1 MKAASPELAAHLEGD
16 VLTLATCWRLARHD
30 GVVFRATDHDGDLT
44 VDGEVYR
51 ARAGYSRTAVA
62 SEAGL
67 AVGNVDLEGV
77 LDDAGL
83 EADALRAGLYDGAE
97 VRIFVVNWQD
107 PSQGVLRLRRGWLG
121 EVTLSSEG
129 QWRTEL
135 RGMSQVLAQRL
146 IEPYTPDCRAD
157 LGDARCGVAITDPVW
172 TRPGIVTAPLDALS
186 FTATIDVA
194 DDVPDD
200 RPDDWFA
207 GGVILFTSGQNSGR
221 AIEVRG
227 SSLSSGDLVLS
238 FPPPFPVGTGDAFEI
253 YPGCDKRLST
263 CIDRFDN
270 VLNFRGDPF
279 VPGADKLTET
289 PNAR

>member
-1 MKAASPELAAHLEGD
+1 MKTVSPELAAHLEGD
-16 VLTLATCWRLARHD
+16 VLTLATCWRLARRD
-30 GVVFRATDHDGDLT
+30 GVVFRATDHDGDLE
-44 VDGEVYR
+44 VEGETYR

-83 EADALRAGLYDGAE
+83 DADALRAGLYDGAE

-107 PSQGVLRLRRGWLG
+107 PSQGTLRLRRGWLG

-129 QWRTEL
+129 RWRTEL

-157 LGDARCGVAITDPVW
+157 LGDARCGVAITDPEW
-172 TRPGIVTAPLDALS
+172 TRPGLVTAPLDALS
-186 FTATIDVA
+186 FTAAIDVEGK
-194 DDVPDD
+194 
-200 RPDDWFA
+200 PDDWFA
-207 GGVILFTSGQNSGR
+207 GGVIIFTSGQNSGR

-227 SSLSSGDLVLS
+227 SDLATGDLVLS

>member
-1 MKAASPELAAHLEGD
+1 MKAVSPELAAHLEGD
-16 VLTLATCWRLARHD
+16 VLTLATCWRLARRD
-30 GVVFRATDHDGDLT
+30 GVVFRATDHDGDLA
-44 VDGEVYR
+44 VDGETYR

-107 PSQGVLRLRRGWLG
+107 PSQGTLRLRRGWLG
-121 EVTLSSEG
+121 EVMLSSEG

-157 LGDARCGVAITDPVW
+157 LGDARCGVAITDPEW
-172 TRPGIVTAPLDALS
+172 TRPGLVTAPLDALS
-186 FTATIDVA
+186 FTAVIDVEGK
-194 DDVPDD
+194 PN
-200 RPDDWFA
+200 DWFT
-207 GGVILFTSGQNSGR
+207 GGVIIFTSGQNSGR

-227 SSLSSGDLVLS
+227 SDLATGDLVLS

-263 CIDRFDN
+263 CIDRFNN

-279 VPGADKLTET
+279 VPGTDKLTET

>member
-1 MKAASPELAAHLEGD
+1 MKAVSSELAAHLEGD
-16 VLTLATCWRLARHD
+16 VLTLATCWRLARSD
-30 GVVFRATDHDGDLT
+30 GVVFRATDHDGDLA
-44 VDGEVYR
+44 VEGEIYR

-83 EADALRAGLYDGAE
+83 DADALRAGLYDGAE

-107 PSQGVLRLRRGWLG
+107 PSQGILRLRRGWLG
-121 EVTLSSEG
+121 EVMLSSEG

-157 LGDARCGVAITDPVW
+157 LGDARCGVEIGDPQW
-172 TRPGIVTAPLDALS
+172 TRPGLVTAPLDALS
-186 FTATIDVA
+186 FTAVIDVEGK
-194 DDVPDD
+194 PN
-200 RPDDWFA
+200 DWFT
-207 GGVILFTSGQNSGR
+207 GGVIIFTSGQNSGR

-227 SSLSSGDLVLS
+227 SDLATGDLVLS

-263 CIDRFDN
+263 CIDRFNN

>member
-1 MKAASPELAAHLEGD
+1 MKTVSPELAAHLEGD
-16 VLTLATCWRLARHD
+16 VLTLATCWRLARRD
-30 GVVFRATDHDGDLT
+30 GVVFRATDHDGDLE
-44 VDGEVYR
+44 VEGETYR

-83 EADALRAGLYDGAE
+83 DADALRAGLYDGAE

-107 PSQGVLRLRRGWLG
+107 PSQGTLRLRRGWLG
-121 EVTLSSEG
+121 EVMLSSEG

-157 LGDARCGVAITDPVW
+157 LGDARCGVEIGDPQW
-172 TRPGIVTAPLDALS
+172 TRPGLVTAPLDALS
-186 FTATIDVA
+186 FTAAIDVT
-194 DDVPDD
+194 DK
-200 RPDDWFA
+200 PDDWFA
-207 GGVILFTSGQNSGR
+207 GGVIRFTSGQNSGR

-227 SSLSSGDLVLS
+227 SDLATGDLVLS

>member
-1 MKAASPELAAHLEGD
+1 MKTVSPELAAHLEGD
-16 VLTLATCWRLARHD
+16 VLTLATCWRLARRD
-30 GVVFRATDHDGDLT
+30 GVVFRATDHDGDLA
-44 VDGEVYR
+44 VDGEIYR

-77 LDDAGL
+77 LDDAGID
-83 EADALRAGLYDGAE
+83 ADALRAGLYDGAE

-107 PSQGVLRLRRGWLG
+107 PSQGILRLRRGWLG
-121 EVTLSSEG
+121 EVMLSSEG

-157 LGDARCGVAITDPVW
+157 LGDARCGVEIGDPQW
-172 TRPGIVTAPLDALS
+172 TRPGLVTAPLDALS
-186 FTATIDVA
+186 FTAVIDVEGK
-194 DDVPDD
+194 PN
-200 RPDDWFA
+200 DWFT
-207 GGVILFTSGQNSGR
+207 GGVIIFTSGQNSGR

-227 SSLSSGDLVLS
+227 SDLATGDLVLS

-263 CIDRFDN
+263 CIDRFNN

-279 VPGADKLTET
+279 VPGTDKLTET

>member
-1 MKAASPELAAHLEGD
+1 MKAVSPELAAHLEGD
-16 VLTLATCWRLARHD
+16 VLTLATCWRLARRD
-30 GVVFRATDHDGDLT
+30 GVVFRATDHDGDLA
-44 VDGEVYR
+44 VDGETYR

-107 PSQGVLRLRRGWLG
+107 PSQGTLRLRRGWLG
-121 EVTLSSEG
+121 EVMLSSEG

-157 LGDARCGVAITDPVW
+157 LGDARCGVAITDPEW
-172 TRPGIVTAPLDALS
+172 TRPGLVTAPLDALS
-186 FTATIDVA
+186 FTAVIDVEGK
-194 DDVPDD
+194 PN
-200 RPDDWFA
+200 DWFT
-207 GGVILFTSGQNSGR
+207 GGVIIFTSGQNSGR

-227 SSLSSGDLVLS
+227 SDLATGDLVLS

-263 CIDRFDN
+263 CIDRFNN

>member
-1 MKAASPELAAHLEGD
+1 MKTVSPKLAAHLEGD
-16 VLTLATCWRLARHD
+16 VLTLATCWRLARRD
-30 GVVFRATDHDGDLT
+30 GVVFRATDHDGDLA
-44 VDGEVYR
+44 VGREIYR

-107 PSQGVLRLRRGWLG
+107 PSQGTLRLRRGWLG
-121 EVTLSSEG
+121 EVMLSSEG

-157 LGDARCGVAITDPVW
+157 LGDARCGVDIRDPQW
-172 TRPGIVTAPLDALS
+172 TRPGLVTAPLDALS
-186 FTATIDVA
+186 FTAAIDIT
-194 DDVPDD
+194 DK
-200 RPDDWFA
+200 PDDWFA
-207 GGVILFTSGQNSGR
+207 GGVIRFTSGQNSGR

-227 SSLSSGDLVLS
+227 ADLATGDLVLS

-263 CIDRFDN
+263 CIERFDN

>member
-1 MKAASPELAAHLEGD
+1 MKAVSSELAAHLEGD
-16 VLTLATCWRLARHD
+16 VLTLATCWRLARSD
-30 GVVFRATDHDGDLT
+30 GVVFRATDHDGDLA
-44 VDGEVYR
+44 VEGEIYR

-83 EADALRAGLYDGAE
+83 DADALRAGLYDGAE

-107 PSQGVLRLRRGWLG
+107 PSQGILRLRRGWLG
-121 EVTLSSEG
+121 EVMLSSEG

-157 LGDARCGVAITDPVW
+157 LGDARCGVEISDPHW
-172 TRPGIVTAPLDALS
+172 TRPGFVTAPLNALS
-186 FTATIDVA
+186 FTTTIDVTGK
-194 DDVPDD
+194 
-200 RPDDWFA
+200 PDDWFA
-207 GGVILFTSGQNSGR
+207 GGVIRFTSGQNSGR

-227 SSLSSGDLVLS
+227 SDLATGDMVLS
-238 FPPPFPVGTGDAFEI
+238 FPPPFPVGTGDAFEV

-279 VPGADKLTET
+279 VPGTDKLTET

>member
-1 MKAASPELAAHLEGD
+1 MKTVSPELAAHLEGD
-16 VLTLATCWRLARHD
+16 VLTLATCWRLARRD
-30 GVVFRATDHDGDLT
+30 GVVFRATDHDGDLA
-44 VDGEVYR
+44 VDGEIYR

-77 LDDAGL
+77 LDDAGID
-83 EADALRAGLYDGAE
+83 ADALRAGLYDGAE
-97 VRIFVVNWQD
+97 VRIFLVNWQD
-107 PSQGVLRLRRGWLG
+107 PSQGTLRLRRGWLG
-121 EVTLSSEG
+121 EVMLSSEG

-157 LGDARCGVAITDPVW
+157 LGDARCGVDIRDPQW
-172 TRPGIVTAPLDALS
+172 TRPGLVTAPLDALS
-186 FTATIDVA
+186 FTAAIDIT
-194 DDVPDD
+194 DK
-200 RPDDWFA
+200 PDDWFA
-207 GGVILFTSGQNSGR
+207 GGVIRFTSGQNSGR

-227 SSLSSGDLVLS
+227 ADLATGDLVLS

-263 CIDRFDN
+263 CIERFDN

>member
-1 MKAASPELAAHLEGD
+1 
-16 VLTLATCWRLARHD
+16 
-30 GVVFRATDHDGDLT
+30 
-44 VDGEVYR
+44 
-51 ARAGYSRTAVA
+51 VA

-83 EADALRAGLYDGAE
+83 DADALRAGLYDGAE

-107 PSQGVLRLRRGWLG
+107 PSQGILRLRRGWLG
-121 EVTLSSEG
+121 EVMLSSEG

-157 LGDARCGVAITDPVW
+157 LGDARCGVDIRDPQW
-172 TRPGIVTAPLDALS
+172 TRPGLVTAPLDALS
-186 FTATIDVA
+186 FTAAIDIT
-194 DDVPDD
+194 DK
-200 RPDDWFA
+200 PDDWFA
-207 GGVILFTSGQNSGR
+207 GGVIRFTSGQNSGR

-227 SSLSSGDLVLS
+227 ADLATGDLVLS

-279 VPGADKLTET
+279 VPGTDKLTET

>member
-1 MKAASPELAAHLEGD
+1 MKAVSSELAAHLEGD
-16 VLTLATCWRLARHD
+16 VLTLATCWRLARSD
-30 GVVFRATDHDGDLT
+30 GVVFRATDHDGDLA
-44 VDGEVYR
+44 VEGEIYR

-83 EADALRAGLYDGAE
+83 DADALRAGLYDGAE

-107 PSQGVLRLRRGWLG
+107 PSQGILRLRRGWLG
-121 EVTLSSEG
+121 EVMLSSEG

-157 LGDARCGVAITDPVW
+157 LRDARCGVEIGDPQW
-172 TRPGIVTAPLDALS
+172 TRPGLVTAPLDALS
-186 FTATIDVA
+186 FTAAIDVT
-194 DDVPDD
+194 DK
-200 RPDDWFA
+200 PDDWFA
-207 GGVILFTSGQNSGR
+207 GGVIRFTSGQNSGR

-227 SSLSSGDLVLS
+227 SDLATGDLVLS

>member
-1 MKAASPELAAHLEGD
+1 MKTVSPELAAHLEGD
-16 VLTLATCWRLARHD
+16 VLTLATCWRLARRD
-30 GVVFRATDHDGDLT
+30 GVVFRATDHDGDLA
-44 VDGEVYR
+44 VDGEIYR

-77 LDDAGL
+77 LDDAGID
-83 EADALRAGLYDGAE
+83 ADALRAGLYDGAE
-97 VRIFVVNWQD
+97 VRIFLVNWQD
-107 PSQGVLRLRRGWLG
+107 PSQGTLRLRRGWLG
-121 EVTLSSEG
+121 EVMLSSEG

-157 LGDARCGVAITDPVW
+157 LGDARCGVEIGDPQW
-172 TRPGIVTAPLDALS
+172 TRPGLVTAPLDALS
-186 FTATIDVA
+186 FTAAIDIT
-194 DDVPDD
+194 DK
-200 RPDDWFA
+200 PDDWFA
-207 GGVILFTSGQNSGR
+207 GGVIRFTSGQNSGR

-227 SSLSSGDLVLS
+227 ADLATGDLVLS
-238 FPPPFPVGTGDAFEI
+238 FPPPFPVGTGDVFEI

>member
-1 MKAASPELAAHLEGD
+1 MKTVSPELAAHLEGD
-16 VLTLATCWRLARHD
+16 VLTLATCWRLARRD
-30 GVVFRATDHDGDLT
+30 GVVFRATDHDVDLV
-44 VDGEVYR
+44 VDGEIYR

-107 PSQGVLRLRRGWLG
+107 PSQGTLRLRRGWLG
-121 EVTLSSEG
+121 EVMLSSEG
-129 QWRTEL
+129 EWRTEL
-135 RGMSQVLAQRL
+135 RGLSQVLAQRL

-157 LGDARCGVAITDPVW
+157 LGDARCGVDIRDPAW
-172 TRPGIVTAPLDALS
+172 TRPGTVTAPLDALS
-186 FTATIDVA
+186 FTAMIDITET
-194 DDVPDD
+194 
-200 RPDDWFA
+200 PDDWFA
-207 GGVILFTSGQNSGR
+207 GGVIRFTSGPNRGR

-227 SSLSSGDLVLS
+227 SSLATGDLVLS

-253 YPGCDKRLST
+253 WPGCDKRLTT

-279 VPGADKLTET
+279 VPGTDKLTET

>member
-1 MKAASPELAAHLEGD
+1 MKAVSSELAAHLEGD
-16 VLTLATCWRLARHD
+16 VLTLATCWRLARRD
-30 GVVFRATDHDGDLT
+30 GVVFRATDHDVDLV
-44 VDGEVYR
+44 VDGEIYR

-97 VRIFVVNWQD
+97 MWIFLVNWQD
-107 PSQGVLRLRRGWLG
+107 PSQGTLRLRRGWLG
-121 EVTLSSEG
+121 EVMLSSEG

-135 RGMSQVLAQRL
+135 RGLSQVLAQRL

-157 LGDARCGVAITDPVW
+157 LGDARCGVPITGPEW
-172 TRPGIVTAPLDALS
+172 TRPGLVTAPLDALS
-186 FTATIDVA
+186 FTSTIDVEGK
-194 DDVPDD
+194 
-200 RPDDWFA
+200 PDDWFA
-207 GGVILFTSGQNSGR
+207 GGVIIFTSGQNSGR

-227 SSLSSGDLVLS
+227 SDLATGDLVLS

-253 YPGCDKRLST
+253 YPGCDKRLET

-279 VPGADKLTET
+279 VPGTDKLTET

>member
-1 MKAASPELAAHLEGD
+1 
-16 VLTLATCWRLARHD
+16 
-30 GVVFRATDHDGDLT
+30 VVFRATDHDGDLA
-44 VDGEVYR
+44 VEGEIYR

-83 EADALRAGLYDGAE
+83 DADALRAGLYDGAE

-107 PSQGVLRLRRGWLG
+107 PSQGILRLRRGWLG
-121 EVTLSSEG
+121 EVMLSSEG

-157 LGDARCGVAITDPVW
+157 LGDARCGVEIGDPQW
-172 TRPGIVTAPLDALS
+172 TRPGLVTAPLDALS
-186 FTATIDVA
+186 FTAVIDVEGK
-194 DDVPDD
+194 PN
-200 RPDDWFA
+200 DWFT
-207 GGVILFTSGQNSGR
+207 GGVIIFTSGQNSGR

-227 SSLSSGDLVLS
+227 SDLATGDLVLS

-263 CIDRFDN
+263 CIDRFNN

-279 VPGADKLTET
+279 VPGTDKLTET

>member
-1 MKAASPELAAHLEGD
+1 MKAVSPELAAHLEGD
-16 VLTLATCWRLARHD
+16 VLTLATCWRLARRD
-30 GVVFRATDHDGDLT
+30 GVVFRATDHDGDLA
-44 VDGEVYR
+44 VDGETYR

-107 PSQGVLRLRRGWLG
+107 PSQGTLRLRRGWLG
-121 EVTLSSEG
+121 EVMLSSEG

-157 LGDARCGVAITDPVW
+157 LGDARCGVAITDPEW
-172 TRPGIVTAPLDALS
+172 TRPGLVTAPLDALS
-186 FTATIDVA
+186 FTAVIDVEGK
-194 DDVPDD
+194 PN
-200 RPDDWFA
+200 DWFT
-207 GGVILFTSGQNSGR
+207 GGVIIFTSGQNGGR

-227 SSLSSGDLVLS
+227 SDLATGDLVLS

-263 CIDRFDN
+263 CIERFDN

>member
-1 MKAASPELAAHLEGD
+1 MKAVSSELAAHLEGD
-16 VLTLATCWRLARHD
+16 VLTLATCWRLARSD
-30 GVVFRATDHDGDLT
+30 GVVFRATDHDGDLA
-44 VDGEVYR
+44 VEGEIYR

-83 EADALRAGLYDGAE
+83 DADALRAGLYDGAE

-107 PSQGVLRLRRGWLG
+107 PSQGILRLRRGWLG
-121 EVTLSSEG
+121 EVMLSSEG

-157 LGDARCGVAITDPVW
+157 LGDARCGVEIGDPQW
-172 TRPGIVTAPLDALS
+172 TRPGLVTAPLDALS
-186 FTATIDVA
+186 FTAAIDIT
-194 DDVPDD
+194 DK
-200 RPDDWFA
+200 PDDWFA
-207 GGVILFTSGQNSGR
+207 GGVIRFTSGQNSGR

-227 SSLSSGDLVLS
+227 SDLATGDLVLS

-263 CIDRFDN
+263 CITRFDN

>member
-1 MKAASPELAAHLEGD
+1 
-16 VLTLATCWRLARHD
+16 
-30 GVVFRATDHDGDLT
+30 
-44 VDGEVYR
+44 
-51 ARAGYSRTAVA
+51 VA

-107 PSQGVLRLRRGWLG
+107 PSQGTLRLRRGWLG

-157 LGDARCGVAITDPVW
+157 LGDARCGVEISDPQW
-172 TRPGIVTAPLDALS
+172 TRPGLVTAPLDALS
-186 FTATIDVA
+186 FTAAIDVA
-194 DDVPDD
+194 DD

-207 GGVILFTSGQNSGR
+207 GGVIRFTSGQNSGR

-227 SSLSSGDLVLS
+227 ANLATGDLVLA

-253 YPGCDKRLST
+253 YPGCDKRLET

>member
-1 MKAASPELAAHLEGD
+1 MKAVSPELAAHLEGD
-16 VLTLATCWRLARHD
+16 VLTLATCWRLARRD
-30 GVVFRATDHDGDLT
+30 GVVFRATDHDGDLA
-44 VDGEVYR
+44 VDGETYR

-107 PSQGVLRLRRGWLG
+107 PSQGTLRLRRGWLG
-121 EVTLSSEG
+121 EVMLSSEG

-157 LGDARCGVAITDPVW
+157 LGDARCGVAITDPEW
-172 TRPGIVTAPLDALS
+172 TRPGLVTAPLDALS
-186 FTATIDVA
+186 FTAVIDVEGK
-194 DDVPDD
+194 PN
-200 RPDDWFA
+200 DWFT
-207 GGVILFTSGQNSGR
+207 GGVIIFTSGQNSGR
-221 AIEVRG
+221 AIEARG
-227 SSLSSGDLVLS
+227 SDLATGDLVLS

-263 CIDRFDN
+263 CIERFDN

>member
-1 MKAASPELAAHLEGD
+1 MKTVSPELAAHLEGD
-16 VLTLATCWRLARHD
+16 VLTLATCWRLARRD
-30 GVVFRATDHDGDLT
+30 GVVFRATDHDGDLE
-44 VDGEVYR
+44 VEGETYR

-107 PSQGVLRLRRGWLG
+107 PSQGTLRLRRGWLG

-157 LGDARCGVAITDPVW
+157 LGDARCGVEIGDPQW
-172 TRPGIVTAPLDALS
+172 TRPGLVTAPLDALS
-186 FTATIDVA
+186 FTAVIDVEGK
-194 DDVPDD
+194 PN
-200 RPDDWFA
+200 DWFT
-207 GGVILFTSGQNSGR
+207 GGVIIFTSGQNSGR

-227 SSLSSGDLVLS
+227 SDLATGDLVLS

-263 CIDRFDN
+263 CIDRFNN

-279 VPGADKLTET
+279 VPGTDKLTET